1 MAMAA
6 AAAPRPK
13 SPPASPDPC
22 GRHRLQLAVDAL
34 HREIGFLEGEISS
47 IEGVHPAS
55 RCCKEVD
62 EFVGSNPDPFIT
74 IRSDKRSSD
83 QSQQFLK
90 KSGRAKSCL
99 SYYLSWICCCCGG
112 GGGCPPLQ
120 QLKRPAAPSCGSCA
134 AAQLRKLCSCCCCCC
149 RCRVVYAGCGCC
161 APCPRCSC
169 DCTCACPRCSCAC
182 PSCSCTDDA
191 CCIPRCCLC
200 R

>member
-1 MAMAA
+1 MRAAA

-47 IEGVHPAS
+47 IEGVHAAS

-62 EFVGSNPDPFIT
+62 EFVGSNPDPFLT
-74 IRSDKRSSD
+74 IQPEKGSHD

-90 KSGRAKSCL
+90 KFRAKSCL
-99 SYYLSWICCCCGG
+99 SYYLSWICCCGG
-112 GGGCPPLQ
+112 GGGGWCPTL
-120 QLKRPAAPSCGSCA
+120 QLKRPAAPSCSCA
-134 AAQLRKLCSCCCCCC
+134 PRLRKLCCCCCCC
-149 RCRVVYAGCGCC
+149 RCRVVCAGAGCGCC

-169 DCTCACPRCSCAC
+169 DCTCACPRCSA
-182 PSCSCTDDA
+182 
-191 CCIPRCCLC
+191 PRCCL
-200 R
+200 